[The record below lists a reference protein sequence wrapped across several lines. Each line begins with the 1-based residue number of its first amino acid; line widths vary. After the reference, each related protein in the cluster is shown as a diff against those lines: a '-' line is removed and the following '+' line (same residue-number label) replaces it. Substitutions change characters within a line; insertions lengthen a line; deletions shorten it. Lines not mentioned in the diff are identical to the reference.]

1 MKLTNNK
8 KTLTI
13 ILPLIAVIGI
23 FLFGHSALAA
33 WDWVISIVAG
43 FLGIFIM
50 MLGVILVIVIKGL
63 ILIASYQNFI
73 GSPAV
78 TLGWVIVRD
87 ICNMFFVIVLL
98 IIAFGT
104 ILHLEEYSYKKW
116 LPKLILMAVLIN
128 FSKTIC
134 GLMIDAA
141 QIVMLTFVN
150 AFKDVGG
157 ANLTEILGLS
167 DIVTLAKTE
176 GTGATMWTV
185 VGAYGLGFIYLL
197 IAIVTIVT
205 MMMMLVM
212 RLVMIWLYV
221 VLSPLAY
228 LLSAFPGGQKYASQW
243 WSEFTKNLIVGPVL
257 AFFIWLSFA
266 ALQTYSQSNF
276 DSEVTKTNESATAE
290 ISKLG
295 NIDAN
300 TTGTDALAA
309 SKASTP
315 GFLIQYVIAIGM
327 LLGGL
332 KISQE
337 IGGAAGSMAGKGM
350 AAIQKGQGWAMAGGA
365 GLAGV
370 MGTIAKQPFSWSADK
385 IHQKT
390 GVDLNLK
397 RAWGVAQAKRKEN
410 KEKRYGEGV
419 IAARE
424 AMESGGRVHGILAMT
439 GNAGDAWEQMTSL
452 KGVGKRLKGGK
463 MMQRLKGEGIQEERQ
478 AKNDKARYEFEEKW
492 ADADDPK
499 RTEMVKKTE
508 DERDAISKEI
518 KDKRIKIS
526 SINKELE
533 TENKKNPLLQDKGK
547 IENLEKEKAQHS
559 ARIND
564 LRQRG
569 EELQPV
575 KQFISD
581 VQRKGEERKVYT
593 SAEKDNIKIA
603 QNKAG
608 IQATEAQKK
617 VERNIPEYAFEAR
630 ATEQKLVS
638 QEAAK
643 IKDISDPTEL
653 LRILQDAI
661 KSHDRTMVK
670 AITLKMTKDYNDNEF
685 TQPLVGDTTHIGL
698 KDLMRQFSTKGSK
711 NYAGF
716 GEQEAFS
723 LGSQIAEL
731 NKVTNHWAAT
741 SAYKMEN
748 GRWRETTDKE
758 HHEIRDIETGKMQLE
773 GFIRNSNRLAYG
785 GHDAAGKF
793 YIDAGGVIKLR
804 AMNNKDGHKRME
816 TMPESAALNIYQAIT
831 EDKLSKLYK
840 EFTTG
845 APEDGISIVDRL
857 EQRLGVLK
865 SEGTFDN
872 KYDNATETLS

>member
-43 FLGIFIM
+43 FLGIFIW

-87 ICNMFFVIVLL
+87 ICNMFFVVVLL

-157 ANLTEILGLS
+157 ANLTNILGLS

-176 GTGATMWTV
+176 GTGATLWTV

-197 IAIVTIVT
+197 VAIVTIVT

-266 ALQTYSQSNF
+266 ALQTYNQSGF
-276 DSEVTKTNESATAE
+276 DVTPADTTSAQTD

-295 NIDAN
+295 NVDASA
-300 TTGTDALAA
+300 TGTAALAA

-337 IGGAAGSMAGKGM
+337 IGGAAGNMAGKGM
-350 AAIQKGQGWAMAGGA
+350 AALQKGQGIAMNAGK
-365 GLAGV
+365 GLTKWG
-370 MGTIAKQPFSWSADK
+370 GKQLGDIRDIASEKL
-385 IHQKT
+385 
-390 GVDLNLK
+390 GVDLNVVAGERRRREQVAHNRALK
-397 RAWGVAQAKRKEN
+397 QTRIRKNTLTQAEEGKTWIGRKAALLSTGDVAWQNILDKKFNAGSPNRSKKALEDIEKQKVIKEAAGNNIKSIDKEAASVVTVAEDKDNKDRIKELDQSNYKLESDKDSIIKSKDFKDLEIKEKNRILTDPEEADLKKKRDQVSKMNSAIAANKEEKDELSGKTIVVADQAAKDAKLADYEN
-410 KEKRYGEGV
+410 KKKGETSA
-419 IAARE
+419 IAAVDAEITKFKDVLRKNQLSEVQSARAETSARMEGE
-424 AMESGGRVHGILAMT
+424 AAKKIANISNSDQLVGIYKEAEEQHDEGLMASSYKKLAKT
-439 GNAGDAWEQMTSL
+439 GNYNEL
-452 KGVGKRLKGGK
+452 
-463 MMQRLKGEGIQEERQ
+463 
-478 AKNDKARYEFEEKW
+478 
-492 ADADDPK
+492 
-499 RTEMVKKTE
+499 
-508 DERDAISKEI
+508 
-518 KDKRIKIS
+518 
-526 SINKELE
+526 NKELGYGTGYE
-533 TENKKNPLLQDKGK
+533 GMVGMTERMQTHGGMTEQDARALTAEIGELAKSVNHFEAFGVMSMDEGGKWKVNKKEEQQAAVLSEKSKIQVQQFVRSGNRLGNGSYQNGQPHDSAHWDLSESSIALYASKDEAYTDEIKKTGNINMIQFIGANKANLERLEKAGAVQVAAVIQQICKKATVSDVSNPL
-547 IENLEKEKAQHS
+547 E
-559 ARIND
+559 
-564 LRQRG
+564 
-569 EELQPV
+569 
-575 KQFISD
+575 
-581 VQRKGEERKVYT
+581 T
-593 SAEKDNIKIA
+593 IK
-603 QNKAG
+603 K
-608 IQATEAQKK
+608 IQA
-617 VERNIPEYAFEAR
+617 
-630 ATEQKLVS
+630 L
-638 QEAAK
+638 
-643 IKDISDPTEL
+643 
-653 LRILQDAI
+653 
-661 KSHDRTMVK
+661 
-670 AITLKMTKDYNDNEF
+670 
-685 TQPLVGDTTHIGL
+685 
-698 KDLMRQFSTKGSK
+698 
-711 NYAGF
+711 
-716 GEQEAFS
+716 
-723 LGSQIAEL
+723 
-731 NKVTNHWAAT
+731 
-741 SAYKMEN
+741 
-748 GRWRETTDKE
+748 
-758 HHEIRDIETGKMQLE
+758 
-773 GFIRNSNRLAYG
+773 
-785 GHDAAGKF
+785 
-793 YIDAGGVIKLR
+793 
-804 AMNNKDGHKRME
+804 
-816 TMPESAALNIYQAIT
+816 
-831 EDKLSKLYK
+831 
-840 EFTTG
+840 
-845 APEDGISIVDRL
+845 
-857 EQRLGVLK
+857 
-865 SEGTFDN
+865 
-872 KYDNATETLS
+872 

>member
-1 MKLTNNK
+1 MKLNNK

-43 FLGIFIM
+43 FLGVFIW

-87 ICNMFFVIVLL
+87 ICNMFFVVVLL

-157 ANLTEILGLS
+157 ANLTDILGLT

-176 GTGATMWTV
+176 GEGATLWTV

-197 IAIVTIVT
+197 VAIVTIVT

-276 DSEVTKTNESATAE
+276 DNEVTKTNESAKADISNLGDMTAT
-290 ISKLG
+290 G
-295 NIDAN
+295 ADAV
-300 TTGTDALAA
+300 AA

-337 IGGAAGSMAGKGM
+337 IGGAAGNMAGKGM

-370 MGTIAKQPFSWSADK
+370 MGTIAKQPFS
-385 IHQKT
+385 
-390 GVDLNLK
+390 
-397 RAWGVAQAKRKEN
+397 
-410 KEKRYGEGV
+410 
-419 IAARE
+419 
-424 AMESGGRVHGILAMT
+424 
-439 GNAGDAWEQMTSL
+439 
-452 KGVGKRLKGGK
+452 
-463 MMQRLKGEGIQEERQ
+463 
-478 AKNDKARYEFEEKW
+478 
-492 ADADDPK
+492 
-499 RTEMVKKTE
+499 
-508 DERDAISKEI
+508 
-518 KDKRIKIS
+518 
-526 SINKELE
+526 
-533 TENKKNPLLQDKGK
+533 
-547 IENLEKEKAQHS
+547 
-559 ARIND
+559 
-564 LRQRG
+564 
-569 EELQPV
+569 
-575 KQFISD
+575 
-581 VQRKGEERKVYT
+581 
-593 SAEKDNIKIA
+593 
-603 QNKAG
+603 
-608 IQATEAQKK
+608 
-617 VERNIPEYAFEAR
+617 
-630 ATEQKLVS
+630 
-638 QEAAK
+638 
-643 IKDISDPTEL
+643 
-653 LRILQDAI
+653 
-661 KSHDRTMVK
+661 
-670 AITLKMTKDYNDNEF
+670 
-685 TQPLVGDTTHIGL
+685 
-698 KDLMRQFSTKGSK
+698 
-711 NYAGF
+711 
-716 GEQEAFS
+716 
-723 LGSQIAEL
+723 
-731 NKVTNHWAAT
+731 
-741 SAYKMEN
+741 
-748 GRWRETTDKE
+748 
-758 HHEIRDIETGKMQLE
+758 
-773 GFIRNSNRLAYG
+773 
-785 GHDAAGKF
+785 
-793 YIDAGGVIKLR
+793 
-804 AMNNKDGHKRME
+804 
-816 TMPESAALNIYQAIT
+816 
-831 EDKLSKLYK
+831 
-840 EFTTG
+840 
-845 APEDGISIVDRL
+845 
-857 EQRLGVLK
+857 
-865 SEGTFDN
+865 
-872 KYDNATETLS
+872 